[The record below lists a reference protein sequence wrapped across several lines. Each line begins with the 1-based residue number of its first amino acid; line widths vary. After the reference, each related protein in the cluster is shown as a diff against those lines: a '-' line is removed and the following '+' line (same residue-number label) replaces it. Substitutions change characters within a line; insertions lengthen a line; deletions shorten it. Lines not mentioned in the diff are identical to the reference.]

1 MTLCRCG
8 HPESE
13 HGLYPPH
20 ECLIERNRRMA
31 VYGYGVQ
38 SYTHP
43 PCGCERFVE
52 AKDDARTR

>member
-1 MTLCRCG
+1 MRLCRCG

-20 ECLIERNRRMA
+20 ECLVHRRWF
-31 VYGYGVQ
+31 GVFG
-38 SYTHP
+38 

-52 AKDDARTR
+52 AKA